1 MAISTEQRRFLRAFG
16 LRLKTL
22 RVQRDLTQDEMAR
35 KAGLHRTFLG
45 QLERGQRGINIA
57 ELPSLAAAFDL
68 EIGELFSDDAL
79 LRWPQPAARVRAP

>member
-1 MAISTEQRRFLRAFG
+1 MAISAEQRRFLRTFG

-79 LRWPQPAARVRAP
+79 LRWPQPAARLPAP